1 MTLLAALQN
10 QAEALL
16 GARVFRLLRYLIS
29 GGTAAATNLTVFFLL
44 VHFGHMYYLYA
55 SILAFAVSI
64 AVSFTMQKF
73 WTFRDKPLHD
83 MHTQFARYLVV
94 ILSNLLLNTAL
105 VYFLVEHAGVWYLF
119 AQILATAIIAVVG
132 YFGYRY
138 FVFRDR
144 PASLP

>member
-1 MTLLAALQN
+1 MTKENLR
-10 QAEALL
+10 
-16 GARVFRLLRYLIS
+16 RVIRYGIS
-29 GGTAAATNLTVFFLL
+29 GVTAAIVNLGTLYVATTVF
-44 VHFGHMYYLYA
+44 GIWYLTG
-55 SILAFAVSI
+55 SVLGFFMGLGI
-64 AVSFTMQKF
+64 SFTLQKF

-83 MHTQFARYLVV
+83 AHRQFARYLVV

-144 PASLP
+144 TSVASS

>member
-1 MTLLAALQN
+1 MTQLAALQN

-29 GGTAAATNLTVFFLL
+29 GGTAAATNLTVFFFL

-55 SILAFAVSI
+55 SILAFVLSI

-83 MHTQFARYLVV
+83 VHTQFTRYLVV
-94 ILSNLLLNTAL
+94 IGANLLLNTTL
-105 VYFLVEHAGVWYLF
+105 VYSLVEYAGMWSLL
-119 AQILATAIIAVVG
+119 AQALAIAVIAVTG

-144 PASLP
+144 PEPHP